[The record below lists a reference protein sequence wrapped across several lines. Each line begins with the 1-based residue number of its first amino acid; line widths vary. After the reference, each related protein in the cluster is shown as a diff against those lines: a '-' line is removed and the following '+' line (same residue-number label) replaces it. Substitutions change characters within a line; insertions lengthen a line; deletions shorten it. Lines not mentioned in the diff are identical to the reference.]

1 MKHISITLLVYFFVL
16 SCNKAPHESKENH
29 QSSNI
34 AIQLNNGQKWSV
46 NDEMKPNIESGRA
59 FLIDYEQS
67 KSISF
72 QDLAVQ
78 LSEANNALISSCTMS
93 GESHDELHKWLHPH
107 LELTAK
113 LKVAQSEEEAEILIE
128 KLLQSYEKYSEYFE

>member
-1 MKHISITLLVYFFVL
+1 
-16 SCNKAPHESKENH
+16 
-29 QSSNI
+29 
-34 AIQLNNGQKWSV
+34 
-46 NDEMKPNIESGRA
+46 MKPNIESGRA